1 MARTL
6 RQRIPGYR
14 TLSRRLVPTMSRSA
28 AGRRMLSLA
37 RVGLGRG
44 SEGGVLPSIGITAG
58 AHLGTAESE
67 RLPILAVL
75 ALECPDDTLAEALD
89 RLATA
94 QVLTGG
100 FRVLVVSDR
109 PVFGVTRRHGYPLE
123 LLPDRAGLA
132 TVEPDADWDDT
143 VLRRVQ
149 GIVRDYGVRAVV
161 PVQGLT
167 AAPWTAVLALAAVAP

>member
-1 MARTL
+1 MQTL

-14 TLSRRLVPTMSRSA
+14 TLAGRLVPTMTRTA
-28 AGRRMLSLA
+28 AGRRLLSLA

-58 AHLGTAESE
+58 AHLGTAESD

-75 ALECPDDTLAEALD
+75 TLDCADDELAAALD

-100 FRVLVVSDR
+100 FRVLVIADR

-123 LLPDRAGLA
+123 LLPDRVHLA
-132 TVEPDADWDDT
+132 ALEPGTDWDDA

-167 AAPWTAVLALAAVAP
+167 AAPWTTVLALGAMSP